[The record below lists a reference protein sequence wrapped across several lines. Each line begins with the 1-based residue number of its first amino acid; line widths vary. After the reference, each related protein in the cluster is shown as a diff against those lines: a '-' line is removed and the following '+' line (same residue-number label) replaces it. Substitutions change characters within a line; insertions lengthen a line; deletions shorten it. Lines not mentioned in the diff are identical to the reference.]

1 MQLKQELDSTVNSS
15 LYKKLYKRFISH
27 KFGYCDFCGFNR
39 GENANHSLKRYKKSW
54 KKNSKRL
61 RQYKIRNIESAER

>member
-1 MQLKQELDSTVNSS
+1 MQVKQELDTTVNST

-27 KFGYCDFCGFNR
+27 KFGYCDRCGFNR
-39 GENANHSLKRYKKSW
+39 GENIKYSYIRRYKKSW

-61 RQYKIRNIESAER
+61 RQYKIKEVAE